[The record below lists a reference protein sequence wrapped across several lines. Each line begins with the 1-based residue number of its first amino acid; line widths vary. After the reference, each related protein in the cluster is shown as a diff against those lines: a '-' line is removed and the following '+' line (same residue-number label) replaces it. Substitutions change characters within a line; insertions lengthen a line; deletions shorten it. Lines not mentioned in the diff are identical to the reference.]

1 MKAKRGKSQ
10 LLSLPCQNQ
19 NPRVCQLD
27 WNYFYLAITLRNPT
41 AHNQSPPF
49 LSLHQRDHRFPFP
62 LPLQQSQL
70 HPPKLILPLSPNF
83 KTNSLSLRSIHSND
97 NHINQKKKKK
107 KTNGRRSHTHAFASR
122 GERLHG
128 EAR

>member
-62 LPLQQSQL
+62 LPFQQSQL
-70 HPPKLILPLSPNF
+70 HPQKLIPPLSPNF

-97 NHINQKKKKK
+97 NHINQKKKK
-107 KTNGRRSHTHAFASR
+107 
-122 GERLHG
+122 
-128 EAR
+128 